1 MKKYVIEKDNFKGF
15 VITSLNNE
23 GRSHY
28 TDKTIKEMQQEYE
41 SELITITDE
50 ELNLVI
56 KEYENSLQ
64 NDWQEISEED
74 YYDMLEC
81 LPPMNWRT
89 ITPGVNV
96 FCISEGYYGSL
107 HSHYLKLS
115 NKEGVKYY
123 SALRCIYT
131 TTNEQILQQIKNIK

>member
-1 MKKYVIEKDNFKGF
+1 MKKYVIEKDNFQGF
-15 VITSLNNE
+15 IVTALNKE
-23 GRSHY
+23 GKSHY
-28 TDKTIKEMQQEYE
+28 TGETIEELQQEYE
-41 SELITITDE
+41 SELIAVNDE
-50 ELNLVI
+50 ELDLII

-64 NDWQEISEED
+64 KDWKEISEED
-74 YYDMLEC
+74 YFDAFEC

-89 ITPGVNV
+89 IISGVNV

-123 SALRCIYT
+123 SALRSRY
-131 TTNEQILQQIKNIK
+131 TTNEQILEQIKNIK